1 MSAERG
7 RLLAES
13 ILENEAL
20 TGDLDDMAAKPL
32 LHWATA
38 CAQRIGDTALAID
51 EAEFEAETYP
61 RMRALRKMMKTIN
74 RWLADPK
81 AVAPEDAAQRL
92 DNIIA
97 AAETVYGPQF
107 RRPDPA
113 AVERFLRA
121 SAFQPASMSV
131 HQLRQMFE
139 PPA

>member
-20 TGDLDDMAAKPL
+20 TGDLDDIAAKPL

-38 CAQRIGDTALAID
+38 CAQRIGDSAVALD
-51 EAEFEAETYP
+51 EAAFEIETYP
-61 RMRALRKMMKTIN
+61 RMRALRKMMKTIT

-81 AVAPEDAAQRL
+81 ALPPEEAAEQL
-92 DNIIA
+92 EKIITE
-97 AAETVYGPQF
+97 AETVYGAQF
-107 RRPDPA
+107 RRPAPDA
-113 AVERFLRA
+113 IERFLQA
-121 SAFQPASMSV
+121 SAFQPAAMSV